1 MKRTESAV
9 INTVFLAR
17 GFRADRCGLAIAATM
32 FLALS
37 AAAALAQQGPTNQP
51 PATLGNVQFQQ
62 SADPAATS
70 PRQPNTP
77 GQPRTAAAPNQAPRR
92 PAAVAPGAPPRVA
105 TGPRPAPN
113 PAAAPPAA
121 IPAPFELTPQEQ
133 ADLDRLLFD
142 WERKSEQIKLF
153 KCDFKRWEY
162 DNVFNKRTVGLG
174 ELKYRSPDRGNY
186 RVADEK
192 TGESIEHWICD
203 GNAIFELNAEK
214 KQVIERVLP
223 EHMRGKAIADG
234 PLPFIFGAKAATL
247 KQRYWMRLKRAPAGQ
262 ESKICLEAFPK
273 LQQDAANFQR
283 AELLLDPQGLT
294 PFALQLDL
302 PNGKNITVHQF
313 YNTKTSDPLD
323 GIKDF
328 LMPRVPTGWTHL
340 VEQPETVPAEP
351 APPAPGPAPSA
362 RPASRQ
368 AGATAPA
375 APRQAGVPA
384 TAAPPRQR

>member
-1 MKRTESAV
+1 MKCIESAANHLLFPASGLRAV
-9 INTVFLAR
+9 RWGVGTVATICLAVS
-17 GFRADRCGLAIAATM
+17 ASAT
-32 FLALS
+32 FG
-37 AAAALAQQGPTNQP
+37 QQTPTNQP
-51 PATLGNVQFQQ
+51 PAPGELGELQFQQ
-62 SADPAATS
+62 SANPVANA
-70 PRQPNTP
+70 PRQPSTAA
-77 GQPRTAAAPNQAPRR
+77 PRTQSPRR
-92 PAAVAPGAPPRVA
+92 PAAAAPAASGAPPRVA
-105 TGPRPAPN
+105 TGPRPAPR

-133 ADLDRLLFD
+133 ADLDRLLVD